1 MEELQNF
8 RGLIARKS
16 YALFLNFS
24 ELGRIVRVTYAECLG
39 PLDQEVTTMDLLKR
53 IELRMEFLTQN
64 LERLPL
70 EKVKIAQRV
79 SDNGFALLINYS
91 MLGSMS
97 PPSTKTLVKVS

>member
-1 MEELQNF
+1 M
-8 RGLIARKS
+8 
-16 YALFLNFS
+16 
-24 ELGRIVRVTYAECLG
+24 TYAECLG

-79 SDNGFALLINYS
+79 SDNGFPQCWTVGAIFTFGRSRSHRIKNVNVNFTRISL
-91 MLGSMS
+91 
-97 PPSTKTLVKVS
+97 TLATYLEKESNIDLT

>member
-1 MEELQNF
+1 M
-8 RGLIARKS
+8 
-16 YALFLNFS
+16 
-24 ELGRIVRVTYAECLG
+24 TYAECLG

-79 SDNGFALLINYS
+79 SDNAPTYLLLP
-91 MLGSMS
+91 LGKWGSKWGDFHWAMGC
-97 PPSTKTLVKVS
+97 V

>member
-1 MEELQNF
+1 MVDF
-8 RGLIARKS
+8 TRKNTF
-16 YALFLNFS
+16 YFFFNHP

-79 SDNGFALLINYS
+79 SDIN
-91 MLGSMS
+91 
-97 PPSTKTLVKVS
+97 

>member
-1 MEELQNF
+1 M
-8 RGLIARKS
+8 
-16 YALFLNFS
+16 
-24 ELGRIVRVTYAECLG
+24 TYAECLG

-79 SDNGFALLINYS
+79 SDNTPTYLLLP
-91 MLGSMS
+91 LGRWGSKWGDVHWAMGC
-97 PPSTKTLVKVS
+97 V

>member
-1 MEELQNF
+1 MTSL
-8 RGLIARKS
+8 GVLIVDNDFES
-16 YALFLNFS
+16 FTFVFVFS
-24 ELGRIVRVTYAECLG
+24 FFFKYPELGRIVRVTYAECLG

-79 SDNGFALLINYS
+79 SDNGFPY
-91 MLGSMS
+91 
-97 PPSTKTLVKVS
+97 

>member
-1 MEELQNF
+1 MKEIDGYRVANF
-8 RGLIARKS
+8 YFI
-16 YALFLNFS
+16 FLKYP

-79 SDNGFALLINYS
+79 SDNGFPYN
-91 MLGSMS
+91 
-97 PPSTKTLVKVS
+97 

>member
-1 MEELQNF
+1 M
-8 RGLIARKS
+8 
-16 YALFLNFS
+16 
-24 ELGRIVRVTYAECLG
+24 TYAECLG

-79 SDNGFALLINYS
+79 SDNNGFPINYS

-97 PPSTKTLVKVS
+97 PCQQKHY

>member
-1 MEELQNF
+1 M
-8 RGLIARKS
+8 
-16 YALFLNFS
+16 
-24 ELGRIVRVTYAECLG
+24 TYAECLG

-79 SDNGFALLINYS
+79 SDNGFPYN
-91 MLGSMS
+91 
-97 PPSTKTLVKVS
+97 